1 MKKTYKKIYYK
12 VVDKNRRS
20 IYARGKYSF
29 VYKKGAIVVAPP
41 WSLGI
46 FCFVDRIDACNFMGV
61 LPDNPCIKRVEARQA
76 DKVETPDII
85 CIGIT
90 EELLDRFYKK
100 GPKYEEYK
108 PPNGTVCF
116 RKIKVL
122 D

>member
-46 FCFVDRIDACNFMGV
+46 FCFDTRNNAKNFLIFTRRQGK
-61 LPDNPCIKRVEARQA
+61 IKRVEARQA

-100 GPKYEEYK
+100 GPKLAEYK